1 MALDRCD
8 DYRLLYPGQW
18 VATSQ
23 GRVIAH
29 GLSFHEVA
37 AEACT
42 KAFDISFDLV
52 PDDLAPPAPRPEAS
66 HERRRNAQLLAA
78 QETLF
83 PGPESRL
90 SKL

>member
-8 DYRLLYPGQW
+8 DYSQLYPGQW

-23 GRVIAH
+23 GHVIAH

-52 PDDLAPPAPRPEAS
+52 PDLAPPAPRPEAGLQ
-66 HERRRNAQLLAA
+66 RRRNARLLAA
-78 QETLF
+78 QETLL

-90 SKL
+90 SKS